1 MPQATPPRNDGPRFA
16 NWLLET
22 FGHPDSLEEVQGDLL
37 ELYDQWVQT
46 VGKRKADSRYSLNA
60 LKLLRPLGK
69 PKSQTDY
76 PSPFFLSPDMLQNY
90 IKIAFRNLW
99 RNKAF
104 SAINIVGLA
113 IGIAACFFVFQYV
126 YFETSYDRFNVNVTN
141 IYRVPLSNSGNMA
154 NVSTTAANH
163 PAVGPAMKAD
173 FPEVVDFVRMVSV
186 SLFMNASTLSYAD
199 AKGEPK
205 TFNEGNI
212 YLADASFFSV
222 FSYPLVAGDRK
233 SCLSESNSIVISE
246 STAKKYFG
254 TTNPLGKALKMNGR
268 MPMNV
273 TGVFQDVPE
282 NSHIKFDMLIS
293 FATVGPKWG
302 YNEWTWPE
310 FYNYVVLAPGTDVKK
325 LEAKFPAFI
334 QRYLGAKMKE
344 LNFKSS
350 FQLQPITDIHLNS
363 NYLKE
368 AEANGSQREVYFLAI
383 IGVFILFIAWIN
395 YINLSTAKSMERA
408 KEVGLRKVVGAEK
421 GQLISQ
427 FLLESFIINT
437 FALVVAMV
445 IAVLFMPLFNTLIG
459 KDISVGFFSTGLG
472 HEPFFWVAVLII
484 FVAGALLV
492 GAYPAFVLSTFQ
504 PVKVLKGL
512 VVKSNTGISLRRVL
526 VSFQFILSIMLIA
539 ATVIVVQQFN
549 FMRNGSLGYKKD
561 QVLIIKAPA
570 ITDSTIWGKYTY
582 FKSELANTASV
593 KNATATSD
601 IPGTM
606 IRYRNVV
613 RKANQDKHHYFDTY
627 LMEIDEKFV
636 PTYHIDLIA
645 GRNFVATDSSAIG
658 SKESKNDR
666 VLINEEVAKGLGYK
680 TAKEAVNQD
689 ILFVLGQSEVHCKVV
704 GVMKNFHQRSL
715 KEKYDPILFYYP
727 TRTEWKY
734 ISVNLNPSDAAR
746 SIADLGTLYKKAF
759 PGNPIEYFFLDE
771 HFNRQYEADSRLRN
785 VFSLFAV
792 LAIVVACLGL
802 LGLSSFVIRLRTKE
816 IGVRKVLGASVGG
829 LLVLVSKDFVKL
841 VCVAS
846 VIAIP
851 IIYLVARAWLNNYA
865 FHIDLDWT
873 VFIIPPALLLAITLI
888 TICVQSF
895 KTALT
900 NPVKSLRS
908 E

>member
-1 MPQATPPRNDGPRFA
+1 
-16 NWLLET
+16 
-22 FGHPDSLEEVQGDLL
+22 
-37 ELYDQWVQT
+37 
-46 VGKRKADSRYSLNA
+46 
-60 LKLLRPLGK
+60 
-69 PKSQTDY
+69 
-76 PSPFFLSPDMLQNY
+76 MLQNY
-90 IKIAFRNLW
+90 FKIAFRNLW

-113 IGIAACFFVFQYV
+113 IGIAACFFIFQYV
-126 YFETSYDRFNVNVTN
+126 YFETSYDRFNTN
-141 IYRVPLSNSGNMA
+141 AATIYRVPISYSGSMSNA
-154 NVSTTAANH
+154 STTAANH

-186 SLFMNASTLSYAD
+186 SLFMNASTLSYD
-199 AKGEPK
+199 AGKGEPK

-222 FSYPLVAGDRK
+222 FSYPLLAGDRK
-233 SCLSESNSIVISE
+233 SCLLERNTIVISA

-254 TTNPLGKALKMNGR
+254 TANPLGKVFKMNGR
-268 MPMNV
+268 MPMKV
-273 TGVFQDVPE
+273 TGVFQDIPE

-302 YNEWTWPE
+302 YDEWTWPE

-368 AEANGSQREVYFLAI
+368 AEANGSQREIYFLAI

-421 GQLISQ
+421 GQLIGQ
-427 FLLESFIINT
+427 FLLESFLINA
-437 FALVVAMV
+437 FALVVATV
-445 IAVLFMPLFNTLIG
+445 IAVLFMPLFNRLIG
-459 KDISVGFFSTGLG
+459 KDISAGFFSTGLG
-472 HEPFFWVAVLII
+472 HEPFFWVAVLLI
-484 FVAGALLV
+484 FASGSLLV
-492 GAYPAFVLSTFQ
+492 GAYPAFVLSAFQ

-512 VVKSNTGISLRRVL
+512 VVRSNTGISLRRVL
-526 VSFQFILSIMLIA
+526 VSCQFILSIMLIA

-549 FMRNGSLGYKKD
+549 FMRNGNLGYKTN
-561 QVLIIKAPA
+561 QVLIVKAPA
-570 ITDSTIWGKYTY
+570 ITDSTIWNKYTY
-582 FKSELANTASV
+582 FKSELEKTASV

-601 IPGTM
+601 IPGTI
-606 IRYRNVV
+606 IRYRNSV
-613 RKANQDKHHYFDTY
+613 RKANQDKQHNFATY

-636 PTYHIDLIA
+636 PTYHIDLVA
-645 GRNFVATDSSAIG
+645 GRNFVATDSSAVG
-658 SKESKNDR
+658 SKGSTADR

-689 ILFVLGQSEVHCKVV
+689 IIFVLGQDDVHCRVV

-715 KEKYDPILFYYP
+715 KEKYNPILFYYP

-734 ISVNLNPSDAAR
+734 ISVNLTPSDAAR
-746 SIADLGTLYKKAF
+746 SIADLETRYKKAF
-759 PGNPIEYFFLDE
+759 PGNPLEYFFLDE
-771 HFNRQYEADSRLRN
+771 HFNRQYKADSRLRN

-816 IGVRKVLGASVGG
+816 IGIRKVLGASVGG
-829 LLVLVSKDFVKL
+829 LLVLVSKDFVRL
-841 VCVAS
+841 VCIAS
-846 VIAIP
+846 VIALP
-851 IIYLVARAWLNNYA
+851 IIYWVARAWLDNYA
-865 FHIDLDWT
+865 FHISLGWS
-873 VFIIPPALLLAITLI
+873 VFIIPPIVLLTITLI
-888 TICVQSF
+888 TICMQSL